1 MLFAQFLS
9 CFFSF
14 SCYIGNMTITQTV
27 EIPADRR
34 IILDVPPQIQAGETA
49 RFEVIWVPVK
59 NETKSSIEANSSF
72 PRDKD
77 GKILL
82 TKEVKERLLADEA
95 LRSLTG
101 ILHTDM
107 TIDEI
112 REERLAKYSK

>member
-1 MLFAQFLS
+1 
-9 CFFSF
+9 
-14 SCYIGNMTITQTV
+14 MTITQTV
-27 EIPADRR
+27 KVPADRR
-34 IILDVPPQIQAGETA
+34 ITFEVPPQIPAGETA
-49 RFEVIWVPVK
+49 RFEVIWFPVN
-59 NETKSSIEANSSF
+59 NETKPSEKTNDSL

-82 TKEVKERLLADEA
+82 TKAVKEQLLANET

-107 TIDEI
+107 TLDEI

>member
-1 MLFAQFLS
+1 
-9 CFFSF
+9 
-14 SCYIGNMTITQTV
+14 MTMTQTV
-27 EIPADRR
+27 KVPADRR
-34 IILDVPPQIQAGETA
+34 ITLDVPPQIPAGETA
-49 RFEVIWVPVK
+49 HFEVIWFPVK
-59 NETKSSIEANSSF
+59 NETRSSAKANDSF

-82 TKEVKERLLADEA
+82 TKEIKEQLLADEM

-107 TIDEI
+107 TLDEI